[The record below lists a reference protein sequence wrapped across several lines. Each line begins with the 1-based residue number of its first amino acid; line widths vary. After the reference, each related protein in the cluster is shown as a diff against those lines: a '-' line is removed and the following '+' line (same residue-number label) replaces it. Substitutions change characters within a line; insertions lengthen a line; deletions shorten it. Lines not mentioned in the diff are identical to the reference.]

1 MLPEEIED
9 HEVLAE
15 WLTEKRG
22 ARVYI
27 RVPQKG
33 MKEKL
38 VELAQKKCRA
48 CTFPGSREDQ
58 TRGGKNHRRDERD
71 RASSGDGGTFPRG
84 GI

>member
-38 VELAQKKCRA
+38 VELAQKNAELVLSQDARRSNA
-48 CTFPGSREDQ
+48 RREEPSA
-58 TRGGKNHRRDERD
+58 R
-71 RASSGDGGTFPRG
+71 
-84 GI
+84 